1 MGRALRVD
9 TDLLR
14 ALTPELAAIADT
26 AQGELTR
33 LKQRLAAEGEC
44 WGDDEPGRVFGDSYE
59 PAAEKGVTGFE
70 NLVHNLRGMSSSV
83 ADSGEV
89 LQDQDQNIGSQ
100 LRSQDPFR
108 SDPVGSGPFD
118 QPRWQSPAPYRP
130 VSTPNAADS
139 DPARNTASPTSA
151 HDPTAAANNPTA
163 AVDAPAAAQESE
175 QPGYRPASNPAAP
188 GRPNPGDY
196 SPTDDPGAAG
206 HPNSNPTPSVP
217 DRATPIA
224 RGSAPVPRTPAA
236 PAPATP
242 STAESPSSAAPKP
255 GAPQP
260 SASPR
265 TPETRWTRPPSD
277 SPWMRNA
284 PGTPWSR
291 GAGGPSQGQAFPPR
305 RKGSQPVGATP
316 GKPGK
321 DAKPR
326 KKPVPMEAK
335 RSRVRTDPS
344 AVAAARE
351 LAVRHGLRI
360 TGFDTSGVQRP
371 TVDQIAAA
379 IDGILGKYPFI
390 ELAGIEI
397 TDLRDGAVSR
407 VELDRAGDEGNEQI
421 TGGWILLD
429 RVTLANPALLAEK
442 VETAVRAGER
452 VAGSAERPMYSTIV
466 RDLGRILEAGSA
478 PRVRRSA
485 HRSLLMEYQ
494 RISGP
499 WDRGDTLA
507 AIVRGFRKWRAQL
520 IRACFRGD
528 LFDPRAA
535 MAEAFTEVELR
546 GEGACGP
553 AKVLHRLVVEHAR
566 GRSSA

>member
-1 MGRALRVD
+1 MRVD

-89 LQDQDQNIGSQ
+89 LQDQDRNLGSQ
-100 LRSQDPFR
+100 LRNQDPFR
-108 SDPVGSGPFD
+108 SDPVGSGPFE

-130 VSTPNAADS
+130 VFTPNAADS
-139 DPARNTASPTSA
+139 NPARNSASPTSA
-151 HDPTAAANNPTA
+151 YDPTAAVNNPAAAADNPTA
-163 AVDAPAAAQESE
+163 AQENE
-175 QPGYRPASNPAAP
+175 QPGYQPASNPAAP

-196 SPTDDPGAAG
+196 SSPDDPGFTG
-206 HPNSNPTPSVP
+206 QESYPNANPTPSVP
-217 DRATPIA
+217 DPATPIA
-224 RGSAPVPRTPAA
+224 RGSVPAARTPAA
-236 PAPATP
+236 AAPTTP
-242 STAESPSSAAPKP
+242 PTADSPSAAAPKP

-260 SASPR
+260 SVGQR
-265 TPETRWTRPPSD
+265 TPETRWTRPPTD
-277 SPWMRNA
+277 SPWMRNT

-291 GAGGPSQGQAFPPR
+291 GAGAPSQGQAFPPR
-305 RKGSQPVGATP
+305 RKDPQPGGAKS

-321 DAKPR
+321 DAKER
-326 KKPVPMEAK
+326 KKPVPAKAK
-335 RSRVRTDPS
+335 RSRIRTDPS
-344 AVAAARE
+344 AVAAAQE
-351 LAVRHGLRI
+351 LAARHGLRI
-360 TGFDTSGVQRP
+360 TGFDTSGVRRP

-407 VELDRAGDEGNEQI
+407 VVLDRADDEENEQVS
-421 TGGWILLD
+421 GGWILLD

-466 RDLGRILEAGSA
+466 RDLGRILEAGTA

-499 WDRGDTLA
+499 WGREDTMA
-507 AIVRGFRKWRAQL
+507 TIVRGYRKWRAQL
-520 IRACFRGD
+520 IRACFRGGR
-528 LFDPRAA
+528 FDPRAA
-535 MAEAFTEVELR
+535 MAEAFTEVELL
-546 GEGACGP
+546 GEGASGP